1 MPNRS
6 RLIIASLLAAGL
18 ACGGESTSTPTLAPS
33 ATPLAARAP
42 SAPTAT
48 FYLSNDPAH
57 LLRGDGANL
66 EGASSPF
73 AGTSRYKDGEC
84 GISAVIRSLPGGSG
98 DATMGTSVGGK
109 CVRRL
114 RLAYAAINADGT
126 TTDQGSLSVQGF
138 MNVRKLHVGA
148 TATSAAVYIPVG
160 DDSLR
165 TFAFDD
171 DGARCGTA
179 GAGAIAFVPV
189 LTDGTVTGADRV
201 RVRRT
206 AVDTWTVSTDP
217 DSVDAETGQTIHHDK
232 AYCKGNGALY
242 HVPLHFTIKSSTAL
256 TP

>member
-1 MPNRS
+1 MRNRS
-6 RLIIASLLAAGL
+6 RLITASLLAAGL
-18 ACGGESTSTPTLAPS
+18 ACGGESTSAPTLAPS
-33 ATPLAARAP
+33 ETALSAKAP

-48 FYLSNDPAH
+48 FYLSNDPMY
-57 LLRGDGANL
+57 LLRGDGANV
-66 EGASSPF
+66 EGVSSPF

-114 RLAYAAINADGT
+114 RLAYAAINDDGT

-148 TATSAAVYIPVG
+148 SGSSAAVYIPIG
-160 DDSLR
+160 NDSLR

-179 GAGAIAFVPV
+179 GTGAIAFVPV

-201 RVRRT
+201 RVRRDS
-206 AVDTWTVSTDP
+206 ANTWTVSTDP
-217 DSVDAETGQTIHHDK
+217 DEVTAAGDTIHHDK
-232 AYCKGNGALY
+232 AYCKGNGVLY
-242 HVPLHFTIKSSTAL
+242 HVPLRFTIKSSTAL